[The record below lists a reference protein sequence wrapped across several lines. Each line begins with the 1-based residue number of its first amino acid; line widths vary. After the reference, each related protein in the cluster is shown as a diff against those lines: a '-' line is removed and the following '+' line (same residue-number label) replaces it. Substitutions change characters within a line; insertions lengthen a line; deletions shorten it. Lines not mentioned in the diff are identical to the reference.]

1 MLWSVTILLV
11 AALLYIGGSY
21 RLGKWMFDRSWDLW
35 WGMRIVVVG
44 GLILSIALW
53 NWLAP
58 IPANPTDTDLWLRL
72 GWSLGYAIVAV
83 VLGGGLFI
91 RGTGVAEDEYAST
104 FS

>member
-44 GLILSIALW
+44 GLILFVALW
-53 NWLAP
+53 GWRIP
-58 IPANPTDTDLWLRL
+58 IPANLTDADLSSWW
-72 GWSLGYAIVAV
+72 GWMLGYVIVTV

-91 RGTGVAEDEYAST
+91 RGTGVAEDEYANT